1 MSDNYYYKTNLFN
14 TLRNIG
20 TFSIMDK
27 VLELSEITD
36 YDTQTI
42 KKKKRIYK
50 REDVKKMFES
60 FRENNFKENPI
71 YEYVLDKNNKPKQ

>member
-1 MSDNYYYKTNLFN
+1 MSDNYYYKNNLFN
-14 TLRNIG
+14 TLRNMS

-42 KKKKRIYK
+42 NKEKRIYK
-50 REDVKKMFES
+50 RDDVKKMFES
-60 FRENNFKENPI
+60 FRENNFKYNSI
-71 YEYVLDKNNKPKQ
+71 CEYVLDKE